1 MLLTIALGN
10 WQSGRASEKEALRV
24 RLEALE
30 REPPVALGEH
40 AVVAGELDLRQVV
53 ARGHWVPERMVL
65 LDNKVLRG
73 VVGYHVL
80 MPLRIESSSMHV
92 LVNRGWIA
100 AKTQRTELPEVT
112 TPTGRVEI
120 QGTAR
125 IPTSRFLE
133 LSART
138 AEGRVWQNV
147 TIERFNAWSNLELQ
161 PVLIQQTSQPDDALV
176 REWERPDLGIDKHR
190 GYALQWY
197 SLTALTAILL
207 GIFSFRRVP
216 A

>member
-40 AVVAGELDLRQVV
+40 TVAAAEIDLRPVV

-80 MPLRIESSSMHV
+80 MPLRIDSSSMHV

-112 TPTGRVEI
+112 TPAGRVEI
-120 QGTAR
+120 QGMAR

-161 PVLIQQTSQPDDALV
+161 PVLIQQTSQADDALV

-207 GIFSFRRVP
+207 GVFSFRRVP